1 MSKDKIA
8 DYDGST
14 AGNNTDI
21 GGISIA
27 EGMLPSAVNNSM
39 RELTKQLGAF
49 SDGTDGIDVLNLHD
63 DDASAS
69 IKIQAPSAVTTTTTL
84 TLPDGDGDAGA
95 MLQTNGSGQLAWSTA
110 YRNRN
115 LIINGAMQV
124 AQRGTS
130 STSSGKHTC
139 DRWTVNFQAFD
150 QLAVTQ
156 SQSTTTPSGFSN
168 SLKVEVTTAETAL
181 AADEL
186 MYVSYRIEAQDLQH
200 LNYGGSGA
208 KAVTLSFWVRSSLT
222 GKYSVLLYQ
231 DDATRSNTKSFNI
244 TSANTWEYK
253 TITIDGDTAGT
264 IDNNNDA
271 GLSLYITLAAGAD
284 FSGTP
289 HSGWG
294 AYTATDDFSFSDNVD
309 FTAQTGTF
317 YITSVQLE
325 IGEQATP
332 FEHLSFGEELQLC
345 KRYFQVHDDMQ
356 LRGNPDGGFERIEIY
371 CPLGVSMRA
380 NPSRA
385 VITEGN
391 STNIRSSTTTYSGFV
406 LANRTAGC
414 TLSLES
420 NSAGLASFDNR
431 TESLDAEL

>member
-1 MSKDKIA
+1 MSKAAELAALI
-8 DYDGST
+8 GSQ
-14 AGNNTDI
+14 
-21 GGISIA
+21 
-27 EGMLPSAVNNSM
+27 SALS
-39 RELTKQLGAF
+39 
-49 SDGTDGIDVLNLHD
+49 
-63 DDASAS
+63 
-69 IKIQAPSAVTTTTTL
+69 
-84 TLPDGDGDAGA
+84 
-95 MLQTNGSGQLAWSTA
+95 
-110 YRNRN
+110 NRN

-222 GKYSVLLYQ
+222 GKYSVLIYQ

-244 TSANTWEYK
+244 TSADTWEYK

-317 YITSVQLE
+317 YITGVQLE

-332 FEHLSFGEELQLC
+332 FEHRSFGDELAACQRYCQVRSSEGVNYGVFASGGLVASNVAYFTIPHITTMRVAPSNSITGTFRVDSGNNTHTSFTFDRQTTHSLRAIVETSSITSSVGQL
-345 KRYFQVHDDMQ
+345 QAD
-356 LRGNPDGGFERIEIY
+356 
-371 CPLGVSMRA
+371 A
-380 NPSRA
+380 
-385 VITEGN
+385 
-391 STNIRSSTTTYSGFV
+391 TNISTIIS
-406 LANRTAGC
+406 
-414 TLSLES
+414 
-420 NSAGLASFDNR
+420 
-431 TESLDAEL
+431 DAEL

>member
-1 MSKDKIA
+1 MTRA
-8 DYDGST
+8 
-14 AGNNTDI
+14 
-21 GGISIA
+21 
-27 EGMLPSAVNNSM
+27 
-39 RELTKQLGAF
+39 RELA
-49 SDGTDGIDVLNLHD
+49 NL
-63 DDASAS
+63 
-69 IKIQAPSAVTTTTTL
+69 
-84 TLPDGDGDAGA
+84 AGV
-95 MLQTNGSGQLAWSTA
+95 SETA
-110 YRNRN
+110 LSNRN
-115 LIINGAMQV
+115 LIINGAMNV

-130 STSSGKHTC
+130 STSSGNHTC

-244 TSANTWEYK
+244 TSADTWEYK

-264 IDNNNDA
+264 IDNNNGA
-271 GLSLYITLAAGAD
+271 GLSLYITLAAGAN
-284 FSGTP
+284 FAGTP

-294 AYTATDDFSFSDNVD
+294 AYTATDDFSFSDNVE

-317 YITSVQLE
+317 YLTGVQLE
-325 IGEQATP
+325 VGEQATP
-332 FEHLSFGEELQLC
+332 FEHRSYGEELAACQRYYQQIGGQTPANVLC
-345 KRYFQVHDDMQ
+345 VGQ
-356 LRGNPDGGFERIEIY
+356 
-371 CPLGVSMRA
+371 C
-380 NPSRA
+380 
-385 VITEGN
+385 T
-391 STNIRSSTTTYSGFV
+391 SSTLAQFFIPFIVPVRDDPTCSVSDQTHFRVFNAAVSGIPDTTNMTIAATNAASYGAFRIVATVGSG
-406 LANRTAGC
+406 L
-414 TLSLES
+414 
-420 NSAGLASFDNR
+420 SAGNATMLSGSDSDGNAGIIKM
-431 TESLDAEL
+431 DAEL

>member
-1 MSKDKIA
+1 MTRA
-8 DYDGST
+8 
-14 AGNNTDI
+14 
-21 GGISIA
+21 
-27 EGMLPSAVNNSM
+27 
-39 RELTKQLGAF
+39 RELA
-49 SDGTDGIDVLNLHD
+49 NL
-63 DDASAS
+63 
-69 IKIQAPSAVTTTTTL
+69 
-84 TLPDGDGDAGA
+84 AGV
-95 MLQTNGSGQLAWSTA
+95 SETA
-110 YRNRN
+110 LSNRN
-115 LIINGAMQV
+115 LIINGAMNV

-130 STSSGKHTC
+130 STSSGNHTC

-244 TSANTWEYK
+244 TSADTWEYK

-264 IDNNNDA
+264 IDNNNGA
-271 GLSLYITLAAGAD
+271 GLSLYITLAAGAN
-284 FSGTP
+284 FAGTP

-294 AYTATDDFSFSDNVD
+294 AYTATDDFSFSDNVE

-317 YITSVQLE
+317 YLTGVQLE
-325 IGEQATP
+325 VGEQATP
-332 FEHLSFGEELQLC
+332 FEHRSYGDELAACQ
-345 KRYFQVHDDMQ
+345 RYYT
-356 LRGNPDGGFERIEIY
+356 EIQKASGQAINTSQTVF
-371 CPLGVSMRA
+371 CGVFPTEMRA
-380 NPSRA
+380 TPTASLSAALTIWQLGIVGSKGQSSSNISVNSSINSGSVFNAECGNFSSLTLHTATA
-385 VITEGN
+385 V
-391 STNIRSSTTTYSGFV
+391 
-406 LANRTAGC
+406 AGGDQP
-414 TLSLES
+414 LK
-420 NSAGLASFDNR
+420 F
-431 TESLDAEL
+431 DAEL

>member
-1 MSKDKIA
+1 MALSKITNASVA
-8 DYDGST
+8 DT
-14 AGNNTDI
+14 AVHG
-21 GGISIA
+21 
-27 EGMLPSAVNNSM
+27 
-39 RELTKQLGAF
+39 R
-49 SDGTDGIDVLNLHD
+49 
-63 DDASAS
+63 
-69 IKIQAPSAVTTTTTL
+69 
-84 TLPDGDGDAGA
+84 
-95 MLQTNGSGQLAWSTA
+95 
-110 YRNRN
+110 RN
-115 LIINGAMQV
+115 LIINGSQIV

-186 MYVSYRIEAQDLQH
+186 MYVGYRIEAQDLQH

-244 TSANTWEYK
+244 TSADTWEYK

-264 IDNNNDA
+264 IDNNNGA

-317 YITSVQLE
+317 YITGVQLE
-325 IGEQATP
+325 VGDASP
-332 FEHLSFGEELQLC
+332 FEHRSYGEELAACQ
-345 KRYFQVHDDMQ
+345 RYYRIFPSLDSTATYGTIGNGYAYDTDTFLLAIPLSVRMRS
-356 LRGNPDGGFERIEIY
+356 LPSVTSSGSLKVFTSGNPTNAITNVNTSDSSRTSLDVLYVDSDVGAATLTAREGGMVTRNNDSDAY
-371 CPLGVSMRA
+371 
-380 NPSRA
+380 
-385 VITEGN
+385 
-391 STNIRSSTTTYSGFV
+391 
-406 LANRTAGC
+406 LA
-414 TLSLES
+414 
-420 NSAGLASFDNR
+420 F
-431 TESLDAEL
+431 DAEL